1 MWILFGGGS
10 EKPVNYL
17 LDADSSLPND
27 RYPLLLQATYTDQSG
42 KSYKTELEI
51 ELEVKTETAS
61 VEEPIQNAGAK
72 GRVDPVELSQVGL
85 SRLKVGNIRFT
96 GDMKPEKG
104 LFFCQIYHFAI
115 EYFLVMCHN
124 IRDGGVL
131 MRLSVSRSKNAASL
145 YVIESTYINGVH
157 SSKIVEKLGTY
168 DELKKKLGGQDPY
181 EWAKEYIA
189 ELNKLDK
196 ENKRKVL
203 VPYSPNKLIPKGEQR
218 SFNGGYLFLQK
229 IYHQLKLDEICNNIS
244 DRHKFSFDLN
254 QILSRLLYGRILFPA
269 SKLSTFRLS
278 GCFLE
283 QPTFDLQHVYRALE
297 VIAQESDF
305 IQAEVYKNSRSVQ
318 QRNAGILFYDCTN
331 YFFEIEQ
338 ADGDKQ
344 YGYSKEHRP
353 NPIVQMGLFID
364 NDGLPLSFGIFPGNT
379 NEQVT
384 LKPLE
389 KKILRDFELSKIV
402 VCTDAGLASTDNRKF
417 NDKQG
422 RAFITTQSVKK
433 LKKHLK
439 EWALAPDGWRIVGK
453 KKLYDLSSLD
463 GTEDKENVYYKERW
477 INEDGLEQRM
487 IVTFSPKYRD
497 YQRRIRE
504 AQIDRAKKLISTNPT
519 KLKKANQNDYKRFVK
534 KMSVTK
540 DGEVAGKEIYTI
552 DNALI
557 AGEEVYDGF
566 YGVCTN
572 LDDDVSA
579 IIAVNRRRW
588 QIEECFRIMKSEFKA
603 RPVYLSRDDRIKAHF
618 TTCFLALL
626 IYRILEKKLEDK
638 YTCSEIIDGLVDMNF
653 FELKGEGYSPSY
665 TRTDF
670 TDSLHD
676 AFGFRTD
683 YEITTSSQM
692 KKIFKLTQKR

>member
-1 MWILFGGGS
+1 
-10 EKPVNYL
+10 
-17 LDADSSLPND
+17 
-27 RYPLLLQATYTDQSG
+27 
-42 KSYKTELEI
+42 
-51 ELEVKTETAS
+51 
-61 VEEPIQNAGAK
+61 
-72 GRVDPVELSQVGL
+72 
-85 SRLKVGNIRFT
+85 
-96 GDMKPEKG
+96 
-104 LFFCQIYHFAI
+104 
-115 EYFLVMCHN
+115 
-124 IRDGGVL
+124 